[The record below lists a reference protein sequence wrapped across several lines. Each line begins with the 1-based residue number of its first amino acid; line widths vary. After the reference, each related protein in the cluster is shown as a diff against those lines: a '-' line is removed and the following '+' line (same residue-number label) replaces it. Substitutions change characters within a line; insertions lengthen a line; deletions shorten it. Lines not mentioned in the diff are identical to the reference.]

1 MIKKLRKKF
10 ILINMSFVTLILVAV
25 LVVIGFTNYQKYQR
39 DSRMALNYALED
51 IGGNLKPR
59 VDFRPGRQ
67 AGPMIMG
74 PAFVVE
80 LNENGEIENINDS
93 SIRITG
99 DSAREA
105 VEAAQKDGRER
116 GFLINQQLRY
126 ERREQVHGEKIAFV
140 DCSREINGMRN
151 LFLVS
156 ALILAGGLAAFFLIS
171 LFLAKWALT
180 PVEKA
185 WQQQRQFIADA
196 SHELKTPLTVIL
208 ANLNILSAHREDR
221 IRDQER
227 WLENTKKEASRMK
240 ELLNDL
246 LFLARSD
253 MAQTPKVFAEFDL
266 SNTLWSC
273 ILPFESLA
281 YERSVELEE
290 EITPGIHII
299 GDEGQI
305 KQLIA
310 ILLDNACKYVKKNGR
325 ISVCLEK
332 KQDKVYLKVNNTGD
346 VIPKEDL
353 EHIFERFYRSDKSR
367 ARKQGG
373 YGLGLSIAQTIAENH
388 HGRIQAE
395 SLETTGTSFTII
407 L

>member
-10 ILINMSFVTLILVAV
+10 IFINMSFVTLILVGV
-25 LVVIGFTNYQKYQR
+25 LVVICFTNYQKYQK
-39 DSRMALNYALED
+39 DSRQALNHALED
-51 IGGNLKPR
+51 KVGNLKPR
-59 VDFRPGRQ
+59 VDFVPGRKE
-67 AGPMIMG
+67 GPMNMG
-74 PAFVVE
+74 PVFVVE
-80 LNENGEIENINDS
+80 LNENGEIADINDS
-93 SIRITG
+93 GIRITE

-105 VEAAQKDGRER
+105 VEAAKRDGHER
-116 GFLINQQLRY
+116 GFLINQELRY
-126 ERREQVHGEKIAFV
+126 ERRQDDESEKIAFV

-151 LFLVS
+151 LLLVS
-156 ALILAGGLAAFFLIS
+156 ALILVGGLAAFFLIS

-221 IRDQER
+221 IKDQER
-227 WLENTKKEASRMK
+227 WLENTKTEASRMK

-253 MAQTPKVFAEFDL
+253 MSQTPKVFAEFDL

-281 YERSVELEE
+281 YERGVELNE
-290 EITPGIHII
+290 EITPGIHIV

-310 ILLDNACKYVKKNGR
+310 ILLDNACKYAKKNSR
-325 ISVCLEK
+325 ISVILEK
-332 KQDKVYLKVNNTGD
+332 KQEKIYLKVNNTGD
-346 VIPKEDL
+346 VIPKDDL
-353 EHIFERFYRSDKSR
+353 DHIFERFYRADKSR

-373 YGLGLSIAQTIAENH
+373 YGLGLSIAQTIVENH
-388 HGRIQAE
+388 HGKIQAE
-395 SLETTGTSFTII
+395 SMESMGTTFTII
-407 L
+407 I

>member
-10 ILINMSFVTLILVAV
+10 IFINMSFVTLILVGV
-25 LVVIGFTNYQKYQR
+25 LVVICFTNYQKYQK
-39 DSRMALNYALED
+39 DSRQALNHALED
-51 IGGNLKPR
+51 KGGNLKPR
-59 VDFRPGRQ
+59 VDFVPGRKE
-67 AGPMIMG
+67 GPMNMG
-74 PAFVVE
+74 PVFVVE
-80 LNENGEIENINDS
+80 LNENGEIADINDS
-93 SIRITG
+93 GIRITE

-105 VEAAQKDGRER
+105 VEAAKRDGQER
-116 GFLINQQLRY
+116 GFLINQELRY
-126 ERREQVHGEKIAFV
+126 ERRQDDESEKIAFV

-151 LFLVS
+151 LLLVS
-156 ALILAGGLAAFFLIS
+156 ALILVGGLAAFFLIS

-221 IRDQER
+221 IKDQER
-227 WLENTKKEASRMK
+227 WLENTKTEASRMK

-253 MAQTPKVFAEFDL
+253 MSQTPKVFAEFDL

-281 YERSVELEE
+281 YERGVELNE
-290 EITPGIHII
+290 EITPGIHIV

-310 ILLDNACKYVKKNGR
+310 ILLDNACKYAKKNSR
-325 ISVCLEK
+325 ISVILEK
-332 KQDKVYLKVNNTGD
+332 KQEKIYLKVNNTGD
-346 VIPKEDL
+346 VIPKDDL
-353 EHIFERFYRSDKSR
+353 DHIFERFYRADKSR

-373 YGLGLSIAQTIAENH
+373 YGLGLSIAQTIVENH
-388 HGRIQAE
+388 HGKIQAE
-395 SLETTGTSFTII
+395 SMESMGTTFTII
-407 L
+407 I

>member
-10 ILINMSFVTLILVAV
+10 IFINMSFVTLILTSV
-25 LVVIGFTNYQKYQR
+25 LVVIAFTNYQKYQK
-39 DSRMALNYALED
+39 DSRLALNHALED
-51 IGGNLKPR
+51 NGGNLKPR
-59 VDFRPGRQ
+59 VDFVPGRKE
-67 AGPMIMG
+67 GPMNMG
-74 PAFVVE
+74 PVFVVE
-80 LNENGEIENINDS
+80 LNENGEIADINDS
-93 SIRITG
+93 GIRITE

-105 VEAAQKDGRER
+105 VEAAQKDGNER
-116 GFLINQQLRY
+116 GFLMNQELRY
-126 ERREQVHGEKIAFV
+126 ERRQEDNGEKIAFV

-151 LFLVS
+151 LLLVS
-156 ALILAGGLAAFFLIS
+156 ALILVGGLGAFFLIS

-221 IRDQER
+221 IKDQER
-227 WLENTKKEASRMK
+227 WLENTKTEASRMK

-281 YERSVELEE
+281 YERGVELNE
-290 EITPGIHII
+290 EIIPGIHIV

-305 KQLIA
+305 KQLIV
-310 ILLDNACKYVKKNGR
+310 ILLDNACKYAKKNGR
-325 ISVCLEK
+325 ISVSLEK
-332 KQDKVYLKVNNTGD
+332 KQEKIYLKVHNTGE
-346 VIPKEDL
+346 VIPKEEL
-353 EHIFERFYRSDKSR
+353 EHIFERFYRADKSR
-367 ARKQGG
+367 ARKEGG

-388 HGRIQAE
+388 HGKILAE
-395 SLETTGTSFTII
+395 SAVSTGTTFTMVI
-407 L
+407 